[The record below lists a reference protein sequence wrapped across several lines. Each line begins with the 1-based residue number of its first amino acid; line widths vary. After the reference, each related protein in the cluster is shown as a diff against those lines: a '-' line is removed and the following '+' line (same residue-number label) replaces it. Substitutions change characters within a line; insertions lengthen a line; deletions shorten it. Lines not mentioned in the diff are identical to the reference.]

1 MIFITQCLGWFV
13 IAFYVRVVP
22 VMRMVDYLSCLQ
34 RHANRLKCSDGAA
47 NYPVSS
53 GSEPQCWKNTHNG
66 FVSDWMGL
74 LRVMFTPA
82 VAPTMFGMEHCPAHS
97 CHTRAIFLFLIRML
111 SVPLEPQ
118 NKMQPNTTLL
128 GIHRNSGKKILI

>member
-53 GSEPQCWKNTHNG
+53 GSEPQCWKNTHWLCFRLDGPVKGN
-66 FVSDWMGL
+66 VYS
-74 LRVMFTPA
+74 
-82 VAPTMFGMEHCPAHS
+82 S
-97 CHTRAIFLFLIRML
+97 
-111 SVPLEPQ
+111 
-118 NKMQPNTTLL
+118 
-128 GIHRNSGKKILI
+128 SGSYNVRHGALPRT